1 MKASYWLKTLV
12 YCLLVFITLAAIKE
26 DRISSATALQQ
37 LLDGNLR
44 YVKGELLH
52 PNRGFLRRQETA
64 EAQKPFAIVLGCAD
78 SRVAPE
84 ILFDQGIGDIFTVRV
99 AGNVAG
105 LFEMDS
111 VAFAVTHFESPI
123 IMVLGHKNCGA
134 VRAVVDGDTKGI
146 EPIAEL
152 IQPAVERSKDQP
164 GDRLENSVKMNVQ
177 LVVEQLKNNKEIAEA
192 IKQQKVK
199 VVGGY
204 YDLESGQVEV
214 LP

>member
-1 MKASYWLKTLV
+1 MKASHWLKILV
-12 YCLLVFITLAAIKE
+12 CCLLVFITLAAIKE
-26 DRISSATALQQ
+26 DRISSATALQL

-52 PNRGFLRRQETA
+52 PNRGFSRRQETA
-64 EAQKPFAIVLGCAD
+64 GQQNPFAIVLGCAD

-134 VRAVVDGDTKGI
+134 VKAVLSDDTQGI
-146 EPIAEL
+146 EPIADL
-152 IQPAVERSKDQP
+152 IRPAVERSRNLP
-164 GDRLENSVKMNVQ
+164 GDHLENSVKMNVQ
-177 LVVEQLKNNKEIAEA
+177 LVVDQLRNNKEIAEA